1 MRKFMYLLL
10 GLVASITLTMPALA
24 GPPQPAT
31 DEQIAQIIKDSGKS
45 KDYGDADLVYLL
57 DEADIYVRSTGLAT
71 TESRQLIKVLTD
83 KGVKSQS
90 VLRWEF
96 DPDTYRLNIDTVRIH
111 RKDGTIDEIDLSSLI
126 TPPSKQHMIY
136 WGGQEH
142 LLSLPRVRIGDVLDI
157 RINKTGFNIA
167 YLADAAGGTGSA
179 GSGEETLVPPMPGH
193 WYEVTLFQGKYP
205 IETKR
210 YSVHMP
216 KDMPIQFEVFNGN
229 LRSSLW
235 FEEEYNVYT
244 WEATKV
250 PAVKREPHMVALDDS
265 VPKLVIATLE
275 DWESKSRWFYEVNE
289 GQFDADD
296 DIRAKVREITRGLKT
311 KEEKVAAVVH
321 WVADNI
327 RYYGT
332 KRGPCEGF
340 TLHRSIE
347 TFRDRGGVCKDKAG
361 MAVTMLRELDLE
373 AYAALT
379 MAGSRV
385 EDIPADQFN
394 HTVTVIRHDDGQFQ
408 VLDPTWVPLSRD
420 LWSSQEQLQGLVYG
434 TAKGESLTLSP
445 YYEPDYNKR
454 AVRSN
459 GEIREDGT
467 LTTNL
472 TFNLK
477 GAAGGRFRR
486 SIHGISIPQRR
497 AAIERVL
504 NIAPNATVDS
514 FDYTNPHDYS
524 RDAEVKIAVT
534 AEGFA
539 AGGNGL
545 RAFRMPLMTHP
556 LNGFFRA
563 AFLDKLKKKK
573 RNYDMYLWA
582 TRMISYQETLKLPPG
597 WVVTNMPKAKAIDTP
612 IASLTFEGSAEDG
625 KLTYRFELAM
635 KKGTITVADYGDF
648 KRAIDAMYE
657 LADTWLVC
665 TTGESTTELAK
676 QANANETDRG
686 VRHE

>member
-1 MRKFMYLLL
+1 MQHSTYLIL
-10 GLVASITLTMPALA
+10 GLAASLTLAPSASA
-24 GPPQPAT
+24 GPPLPAT

-45 KDYGDADLVYLL
+45 KDYGDADWVYLL

-90 VLRWEF
+90 VQRWEF
-96 DPDTYRLNIDTVRIH
+96 DPDTYRVNITAVRIH
-111 RKDGTIDEIDLSSLI
+111 RKDGTIDEVDLSKLI

-157 RINKTGFNIA
+157 EMNRTGFNIA
-167 YLADAAGGTGSA
+167 YLRDGAGGAGSS
-179 GSGEETLVPPMPGH
+179 GSGEETLIPPMVGH
-193 WYEVTLFQGKYP
+193 WYEVTLFQGRHP
-205 IETKR
+205 IESKR

-250 PAVKREPHMVALDDS
+250 PAVKREPHMVALDDA

-275 DWESKSRWFYEVNE
+275 DWESKSRWFFEVNE
-289 GQFDADD
+289 GQFDADA
-296 DIRAKVREITRGLKT
+296 DISAKVKEITAGLKT

-361 MAVTMLRELDLE
+361 MAVTMLRELDLD

-385 EDIPADQFN
+385 EAIPADQFN
-394 HTVTVIRHDDGQFQ
+394 HTVTVLRHDDGEFE

-434 TAKGESLTLSP
+434 TRSGESLTLSP
-445 YYEPDYNKR
+445 YYEPAYNKR
-454 AVRSN
+454 AARSD

-467 LTTNL
+467 LVTNL
-472 TFNLK
+472 TFHLD
-477 GAAGGRFRR
+477 GAACNRFRR
-486 SIHGISIPQRR
+486 AIYGISLPERQAAFERR
-497 AAIERVL
+497 I

-514 FDYTNPHDYS
+514 VEYTDPHDYS
-524 RDAEVKIAVT
+524 RDTEVKLAVT
-534 AEGFA
+534 AQGYA

-545 RAFRMPLMTHP
+545 RVFRMPLMTHP

-563 AFLDKLKKKK
+563 TFLEKLKKDK

-582 TRMISYQETLKLPPG
+582 TRMVSYEETIKLPPG
-597 WVVTNMPKAKAIDTP
+597 WVVTNMPKSKTIDTP
-612 IASLTFEGSAEDG
+612 IASLRFEGSAEDG
-625 KLTYRFELAM
+625 KLTYQFELAM
-635 KKGTITVADYGDF
+635 KQGTITVKDYGNF
-648 KRAIDAMYE
+648 KKAIDTMYE

-665 TTGESTTELAK
+665 TTGETSTELAK
-676 QANANETDRG
+676 QVNADGTDRG